1 MDETKS
7 REEICRFGRS
17 LFERGLT
24 PGSSGN
30 ISLRLDDGG
39 WLVTP
44 TNASLGFLDPARI
57 SRLDAGGRLLSGDK
71 PTKEIPLHGALY
83 DSRARSRAIVHLHST
98 HAVALSML
106 PEIDPAAVLPP
117 MTAYYLMKAGQTAL
131 VPYYRPG
138 YPKVADAIRGL
149 AGRYASVLLA
159 NHGPVVAG
167 DSLAA
172 AIFATEELEETA
184 RLYLLLRGLN
194 PRVLSPAQIDDLVS
208 VFKLELPLDH
218 HHDGIEI

>member
-1 MDETKS
+1 MGETRL
-7 REEICRFGRS
+7 RENICRFARS

-57 SRLDAGGRLLSGDK
+57 SRLDAHGRLVSGDA
-71 PTKEIPLHGALY
+71 PTKEMPLHSVLYETRRGA
-83 DSRARSRAIVHLHST
+83 RAIVHLHST
-98 HAVALSML
+98 HSVAVSML
-106 PEIDPAAVLPP
+106 PEIDPRAVLPP
-117 MTAYYLMKAGQTAL
+117 MTAYYLMRVGQTAL
-131 VPYYRPG
+131 VPYFRPG
-138 YPKVADAIRGL
+138 DPAIASAIRGL
-149 AGRYASVLLA
+149 AGQYSSVLLA

-167 DSLAA
+167 ETLEA

-184 RLYLLLRGLN
+184 RLYLLLRGMN
-194 PRVLSPAQIDDLVS
+194 PRYLTPQQVEDLIS
-208 VFKLELPLDH
+208 VFDLTLPSSNQS
-218 HHDGIEI
+218 E